1 MAQEPRDLVMRNAPE
16 YPASAAVGFTAVNSR
31 PSRAQAAKLDM
42 VAPPGT
48 QSSLETSPETTALQE
63 DLPTEHGHALGKTER
78 VVDPTP
84 PTDPQSRRTNS
95 PSPYKRP
102 TDFRIIPYTPPAE
115 KKRKRLAT
123 DDPND
128 DSERPSPESHARAA
142 SDDHGSTS
150 NLESDDDDDDDSPEA
165 GMRPV
170 EDQDP
175 ESAQSRNPS
184 LDRHHQKQSQAQA
197 KVARSTAGDQRES
210 HGQKQ
215 SERTDSAYDNAG
227 AISHIIEKPEDQD
240 PEEGHGSAL
249 KKETALSSR
258 LSSENP
264 GITEITKAGVQ
275 IDPQKKRKR
284 NFSNRTK
291 TGCQTCRR
299 RKKKC
304 DETKPICNNCFRG
317 GFICEGYLTTSWPKS
332 GIPKTTPIQSKQSF
346 SESPRIFPRPI
357 GEQASDNRGPIRT
370 EESQPRL
377 PAISEESQCDFR
389 GQWGSPRDEQPPH
402 RPYSQDRSVGPEYPL
417 IMARAPSDP
426 YRRPSDVEPGQQ
438 DQPVSWVSEQQ
449 KDQHSQRAGLFRS
462 VLDAQLTPLARGTRY
477 NQERPLPPPQTIF
490 EIMKKGR
497 PYSRSDPV
505 LVEFRKRCKALLRK
519 YNFALMAGIC
529 EDGDMR
535 LLRDVIMPP
544 LDGPGEESFKTGRLA
559 EDARIEGPFTCDYG
573 WNVTLGEK
581 VAIGP
586 NCNFEDGAEIFI
598 GPRTVI
604 GPDVKIYT
612 SDPWKWPFRED
623 GNEVKTI
630 SRRIV
635 IEEDVFIGGNSTILS
650 GIRIKKGTIVAA
662 GSVLNRRMFGPDG
675 VIPERS
681 FVTGNPARVLRDV
694 P

>member
-115 KKRKRLAT
+115 KKRK
-123 DDPND
+123 
-128 DSERPSPESHARAA
+128 
-142 SDDHGSTS
+142 
-150 NLESDDDDDDDSPEA
+150 
-165 GMRPV
+165 
-170 EDQDP
+170 
-175 ESAQSRNPS
+175 
-184 LDRHHQKQSQAQA
+184 
-197 KVARSTAGDQRES
+197 
-210 HGQKQ
+210 
-215 SERTDSAYDNAG
+215 
-227 AISHIIEKPEDQD
+227 
-240 PEEGHGSAL
+240 
-249 KKETALSSR
+249 
-258 LSSENP
+258 SENP

-438 DQPVSWVSEQQ
+438 DQP
-449 KDQHSQRAGLFRS
+449 
-462 VLDAQLTPLARGTRY
+462 LTPLARGTRY
-477 NQERPLPPPQTIF
+477 NQEQPLPPPQTIF